1 MSRWKPC
8 KRRDFI
14 RRLRSMGFQGPWSGA
29 RHQFL
34 VSRGHRMAV
43 PSNEEFSVPQ
53 VRMLVGEV
61 EAIIERNISADEW
74 DSLL

>member
-34 VSRGHRMAV
+34 VYRGHRMAV